1 MRWCAVFCVLLLV
14 CGCASHNRELAD
26 IRASLIAGDV
36 DAAVAEFEETDP
48 KESDLLYLLERGYM
62 MHLAGR
68 WEESNAAFEAAEN
81 RADDLFTKSL
91 SRHAVSFLSNDLALP
106 YRSVPHELQFIQYYR
121 SFNYVA
127 LGQPQEALV
136 EARKASA
143 YLAEYAKQTEGQELF
158 RQDAFLQYF
167 TGLLYESEQEVN
179 DAIISFRDAAH
190 RYDEYAAAYGWSAPP
205 WLDADY
211 FAAASHLSLQWEVD
225 SLRARDSTVAQRALE
240 GDEHNLLVFFETG
253 FVPFRESV
261 KITLPVFK
269 TAEAADG
276 ENAELV
282 SAEHYVDRY
291 SDDVY
296 AYEKGKV
303 KLDKVV
309 SFAFP
314 ALVELPQEIVNC
326 ELELET
332 GEVVEA
338 FQVLDLAAIAQADF
352 QRRIP
357 GIMLKTVARALAK
370 DAAREGAQDA
380 DEGLGW
386 IVNMVNV
393 ATEQADTRGWILLP
407 GQFHMLKTTAEPG
420 EQVLTARFFDAEGV
434 LLDQWEAQVVVPQT
448 GTAFVSFR
456 SFH

>member
-1 MRWCAVFCVLLLV
+1 MRWCAVLCVLLLV
-14 CGCASHNRELAD
+14 SGCASHNRELAD
-26 IRASLIAGDV
+26 IRASLINGDV
-36 DAAVAEFEETDP
+36 DAAVAEFEEQDP

-81 RADDLFTKSL
+81 RADELFTKSI
-91 SRHAVSFLSNDLALP
+91 SRHAVSFLSSDLALP
-106 YRSVPHELQFIQYYR
+106 YRSVPHELQFVQYYR
-121 SFNYVA
+121 SLNYVA
-127 LGQPQEALV
+127 LGDPQEALV

-179 DAIISFRDAAH
+179 DAIVSFRDAAH
-190 RYDEYAAAYGWSAPP
+190 RYDEYEAAFGWSAPP

-211 FAAASHLSLQWEVD
+211 FAAAAHLGLHSEVD
-225 SLRARDSTVAQRALE
+225 SLRAADSTVDQRALQ
-240 GDEHNLLVFFETG
+240 GDDDNLVVFFETG

-269 TAEAADG
+269 TQEAADG

-282 SAEHYVDRY
+282 AAEHYVDRY
-291 SDDVY
+291 SDDLY

-314 ALVELPQEIVNC
+314 ALVEIPQEIQYC
-326 ELELET
+326 QLELES
-332 GEVVEA
+332 GDVVEA
-338 FQVLDLAAIAQADF
+338 YQVLDLAAIARADF

-357 GIMLKTVARALAK
+357 GILLKTVARALTK
-370 DAAREGAQDA
+370 DATRELAEEA
-380 DEGLGW
+380 DEGFGW

-407 GQFHMLKTTAEPG
+407 GQFHMLKTRANPG
-420 EQVLTARFFDAEGV
+420 EHKLTALFFDADGV
-434 LLDQWEAQVVVPQT
+434 LLDQWEAPVVVPDR
-448 GTAFVSFR
+448 GAAFVSFR
-456 SFH
+456 SFK